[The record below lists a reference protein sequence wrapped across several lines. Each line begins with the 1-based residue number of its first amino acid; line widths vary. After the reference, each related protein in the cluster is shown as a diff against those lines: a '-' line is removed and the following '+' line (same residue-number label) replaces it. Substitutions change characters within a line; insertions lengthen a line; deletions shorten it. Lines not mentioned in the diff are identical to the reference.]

1 MDNIVSLVV
10 AVLGGGGIGFYFNYL
25 ISNRKTDQDE
35 FKLLLETWREDNER
49 LRQRELSNS
58 EEIKRLGS
66 ELSNLKNKLVML
78 ESAHFDLPLPQWLK
92 DLDGT
97 MLSVNAEYES
107 VFLAPHDVRA
117 TDYIG
122 AKDDAIWGEE
132 TAKHFKITDTK
143 VYRTKKP
150 FHAVER
156 IPDGN
161 GGHIE
166 YEIFKYP
173 RFSGNIM
180 IGIGGIAL
188 KEKVVYESQQ

>member
-1 MDNIVSLVV
+1 MDNIVSIISLI
-10 AVLGGGGIGFYFNYL
+10 LGGGGVGFFLNYL
-25 ISNRKTDQDE
+25 INNRKTDQDE
-35 FKLLLETWREDNER
+35 FKLLIETWREDNER
-49 LRQRELSNS
+49 LRQREISNS
-58 EEIKRLGS
+58 EEIKKLR
-66 ELSNLKNKLVML
+66 EDLSNLRNKMVML

-92 DLDGT
+92 DVDGT

-107 VFLAPHDVRA
+107 VFLAPVHLKA

-122 AKDDAIWGEE
+122 KTDSEIWGEL
-132 TAKHFKITDTK
+132 TAKHFKETDSK

-150 FHAVER
+150 HHIVEH

-161 GGHIE
+161 GGSVK

-173 RFSGNIM
+173 RFSGNVI

-188 KEKVVYESQQ
+188 KEHLDENK